1 MDKGTMKKKNQN
13 KKVFWSNFIDVVC
26 VDARLLF
33 ALRFVFTI
41 VIIKRGWR
49 LASVQTHIFTGV
61 LIIVPKS
68 KMS

>member
-1 MDKGTMKKKNQN
+1 MDKGTMNKKNQN

-26 VDARLLF
+26 VDAR
-33 ALRFVFTI
+33 FVFTI
-41 VIIKRGWR
+41 AMIKRGWR